1 MVPKN
6 RIITLS
12 KFLISVLISI
22 SYVKS
27 KTIPNLNIKLIDGS
41 NTTIGELVK
50 DGPLLIDFWATWCV
64 PCKKVMKYLNE
75 YHLEFKEKNF
85 KVLMMNTDTPRSF
98 GKVKSY
104 INSLDYQFNVGLD
117 PNKVIAKKLNGLV
130 MPTLIL
136 IDKGGEIIW
145 RHQGY
150 LPGDEVEIKN
160 QIIKLLDK

>member
-1 MVPKN
+1 
-6 RIITLS
+6 
-12 KFLISVLISI
+12 
-22 SYVKS
+22 
-27 KTIPNLNIKLIDGS
+27 
-41 NTTIGELVK
+41 
-50 DGPLLIDFWATWCV
+50 
-64 PCKKVMKYLNE
+64 MKYLNE

>member
-1 MVPKN
+1 
-6 RIITLS
+6 
-12 KFLISVLISI
+12 
-22 SYVKS
+22 
-27 KTIPNLNIKLIDGS
+27 
-41 NTTIGELVK
+41 
-50 DGPLLIDFWATWCV
+50 
-64 PCKKVMKYLNE
+64 MKYLNE
-75 YHLEFKEKNF
+75 YRLEFKEKNF

-117 PNKVIAKKLNGLV
+117 PNKVIIAKKLNGLV

-150 LPGDEVEIKN
+150 LPGDELKLK
-160 QIIKLLDK
+160 IKLLNF

>member
-64 PCKKVMKYLNE
+64 PCEGNE
-75 YHLEFKEKNF
+75 IFK
-85 KVLMMNTDTPRSF
+85 
-98 GKVKSY
+98 
-104 INSLDYQFNVGLD
+104 
-117 PNKVIAKKLNGLV
+117 
-130 MPTLIL
+130 
-136 IDKGGEIIW
+136 
-145 RHQGY
+145 
-150 LPGDEVEIKN
+150 
-160 QIIKLLDK
+160 